1 MTLLKSISNTIN
13 ILIVFLFL
21 IGSISG
27 FAQYETN
34 ITASLNEF
42 TKELDIQQEFT
53 YYNDSR
59 YDLGILYFNDWANAY
74 ATKNT
79 DLAKR
84 FEEEF
89 KRSLHLAKDD
99 ERGYTTI
106 VSVVDSEYK
115 GLQWER
121 GDNKDILKVKL
132 NGVLKP
138 GTSTKIFI
146 TYKVQ
151 LPEDKFTGYGYDRK
165 GNYYLK
171 DWYLTPA
178 VYDGKWRLYTNKDLE
193 DLYTNIT
200 KTTINLKY
208 PDSLFVTSNLK
219 KGNPATFPNGQFIQL
234 QAEKQKSAEVILRT
248 AKEFTTH
255 VTPFLTVET
264 DISEA
269 RFSPIEQGISI
280 HKITEFI
287 QRNLGDYPHD
297 KLLVTKQDY
306 NKDPLYGLNQL
317 PSFIRP
323 YEQKFQFEMKFLKT
337 ALNSM
342 LRETMFLDPRKE
354 QWLNSAIANYLMIA
368 YVEEYY
374 PDQKLFG
381 KLSRIWGFRSFN
393 LAKMGFNDQYSLFY
407 NLMARRNQDQALNV
421 PNDSLIK
428 FNQRIANK
436 YKAGL
441 GLAYLA
447 DYIGK
452 DKVDQSIKTFFK
464 YYQLNKVGIRDF
476 ESILKRS
483 TREDINWFFK
493 DYVASDAR
501 IDFKIKDV
509 DEVGD
514 SLQVSIKNKAGT
526 NVPISM
532 FGLKND
538 SVISKYWF
546 EDIETLETFT
556 IPNNDEDKLVLN
568 YDQKIPEFNQRDNW
582 KSLGGFLSANKKL
595 HFTFFKDSEN
605 PNYNQ
610 VFYVPVLNFNI
621 YDGWAPGMRLYNK
634 TLLERPF
641 VYDFAPSYSFREK
654 AFVGYGKFNYRKY
667 LNKTGLYVSN
677 YSLSASTSHFN
688 INSRYTSVTP
698 SLSFGWRPDDLRSD
712 KREFLTFR
720 YVNILR
726 DFDTEIQGQ
735 QTDEENPDYSVFNA
749 RYLNRHNGILNY
761 NSWFVDFQLA
771 GNFSKIAFEY
781 EYRKLFENNRQFN
794 LRFFAGKFLSN
805 NTNSDFFSF
814 ALDRPTDYLF
824 DYGYLGRSEDSGIY
838 SQQIIIAEGGFK
850 SFLDERYRFSD
861 NWMTTVNTS
870 FNLWKWIEIY
880 GDAGLVKNNGFKE
893 KFVYDSGV
901 RLNLVTDY
909 FELYF
914 PMYSN
919 NGWEVGQQN
928 YGEKI
933 RFIITVS
940 PRTLTGLFTRQWF

>member
-1 MTLLKSISNTIN
+1 MKPFPSNTGIFCA
-13 ILIVFLFL
+13 FLFL
-21 IGSISG
+21 WGMATA
-27 FAQYETN
+27 FAQYETTLTVN
-34 ITASLNEF
+34 LNEY

-59 YDLGILYFNDWANAY
+59 YNLGILYFNDWANAY
-74 ATKNT
+74 SNKNT
-79 DLAKR
+79 GLAKR
-84 FEEEF
+84 FAQEF
-89 KRSLHLAKDD
+89 KRSLHLAKEG

-115 GLQWER
+115 GLQWDR
-121 GDNKDILKVKL
+121 ADGDDILKVRL
-132 NGVLKP
+132 NEPLKP
-138 GTSTKIFI
+138 NTSTKIFI

-151 LPEDKFTGYGYDRK
+151 LPEDKFTTYGYDKR

-178 VYDGKWRLYTNKDLE
+178 VYDGKWKLYSNKDLE

-200 KTTINLKY
+200 KTTINLTY
-208 PDSLFVTSNLK
+208 PDSLYLTSNLDK
-219 KGNPATFPNGQFIQL
+219 LNEATFSNGQFVQL
-234 QAEKQKSAEVILRT
+234 KGEKQRSAQLIIRT
-248 AKEFTTH
+248 TKDFTTH

-264 DISEA
+264 DLSA
-269 RFSPIEQGISI
+269 PRYSPVEQGISI
-280 HKITEFI
+280 NRITDFIHK
-287 QRNLGDYPHD
+287 NLGDYPHK
-297 KLLVTKQDY
+297 KLLVSEIDY

-323 YEQKFQFEMKFLKT
+323 YEQQFQFEMKFLKT

-342 LRETMFLDPRKE
+342 LKETLFLDPRQE

-374 PDQKLFG
+374 PDQRLFG
-381 KLSRIWGFRSFN
+381 NLSHIWGLRSFN
-393 LAKMGFNDQYSLFY
+393 LAKMEFNDQYAFLY
-407 NLMARRNQDQALNV
+407 NLTARSNMDQALNT

-428 FNQRIANK
+428 FNQKIANK

-447 DYIGK
+447 NYIGK
-452 DKVDQSIKTFFK
+452 EKVDESIKTFFK
-464 YYQLNKVGIRDF
+464 YYQVNKVNASDF
-476 ESILKRS
+476 ESILKRA
-483 TREDINWFFK
+483 TEEDINWFFK
-493 DYVASDAR
+493 DYVASDNR
-501 IDFKIKDV
+501 IDFKIKKV
-509 DEVGD
+509 EKRGD
-514 SLQVSIKNKAGT
+514 SLNVSIKNKEGT

-532 FGLKND
+532 FGLKKD

-546 EDIETLETFT
+546 KDIKTLETFS

-582 KSLGGFLSANKKL
+582 KSLGGFLSSNKKL

-605 PNYNQ
+605 PYYNQ

-621 YDGWAPGMRLYNK
+621 YDGWAPGLRLYNK

-641 VYDFAPSYSFREK
+641 VYDFAPSYSFREN

-667 LNKTGLYVSN
+667 LNKSGLYVSN
-677 YSLSASTSHFN
+677 YGLNASTSHFN

-698 SLSFGWRPDDLRSD
+698 SVSFGWRPDDLISD
-712 KREFLTFR
+712 KRQFLTFR

-726 DFDTEIQGQ
+726 DFDTQVQGQ
-735 QTDEENPDYSVFNA
+735 QNDDENPDYSVFNA
-749 RYLNRHNGILNY
+749 RYLNRHNGILDY
-761 NSWFVDFQLA
+761 NSWFFDFQLA
-771 GNFSKIAFEY
+771 GNFSKVAFEY

-805 NTNSDFFSF
+805 RTNSAFFNF

-850 SFLDERYRFSD
+850 SFLDEEYRFSD

-870 FNLWKWIEIY
+870 FNLWKWIELY
-880 GDAGLVKNNGFKE
+880 GDAGLVKNKGQRE
-893 KFVYDSGV
+893 KFVYDSGI

-914 PMYSN
+914 PLYSN

-940 PRTLTGLFTRQWF
+940 PRTLTGLFTRTWF

>member
-1 MTLLKSISNTIN
+1 MKKVSYTFKLCTY
-13 ILIVFLFL
+13 FLFL
-21 IGSISG
+21 IGNITC
-27 FAQYETN
+27 FAQYETE

-42 TKELDIQQEFT
+42 TKELDIKQEFT

-74 ATKNT
+74 SDKNSA
-79 DLAKR
+79 LAKR
-84 FEEEF
+84 FEQEF
-89 KRSLHLAKDD
+89 KRSLHLAKES
-99 ERGYTTI
+99 ERGYTKI
-106 VSVVDSEYK
+106 ISVVDKDYE
-115 GLQWER
+115 GLLWER
-121 GDNKDILKVKL
+121 GTSKDILKIRL

-146 TYKVQ
+146 TYKVK

-178 VYDGKWRLYTNKDLE
+178 VYDGKWSLYSNKDLE

-200 KTTINLKY
+200 KTTINIKL
-208 PDSLFVTSNLK
+208 PDSLYVTSNLNK
-219 KGNPATFPNGQFIQL
+219 HSETSFPNGQFIQL
-234 QAEKQKSAEVILRT
+234 HADKQRSAELILRT
-248 AKEFTTH
+248 EKEFTTH

-264 DISEA
+264 DLTEPRYSA
-269 RFSPIEQGISI
+269 VEQGISI
-280 HKITEFI
+280 HKVSEFI
-287 QRNLGDYPHD
+287 HKNLGDYPHQ
-297 KLLVTKQDY
+297 KLLVSAIDY
-306 NKDPLYGLNQL
+306 NKDPLYGVNQL

-323 YEQKFQFEMKFLKT
+323 YEQKFQFELKILKT
-337 ALNSM
+337 ALHSM
-342 LRETMFLDPRKE
+342 LKETMFVNPRKE
-354 QWLNSAIANYLMIA
+354 QWLTNAIANYLMIA
-368 YVEEYY
+368 YVEENY

-381 KLSRIWGFRSFN
+381 KLSNIWGLRSFN
-393 LAKMGFNDQYSLFY
+393 LAKMSFNDQYSFLY
-407 NLMARRNQDQALNV
+407 NLTARSNQDQALDT

-428 FNQRIANK
+428 WNQKIANK

-447 DYIGK
+447 NYIGK
-452 DKVDQSIKTFFK
+452 ENVDESIKTFFK
-464 YYQLNKVGIRDF
+464 YYQLNKVSVKDF
-476 ESILKRS
+476 ESILKRG
-483 TREDINWFFK
+483 TTQDINWFFK
-493 DYVASDAR
+493 DYVGTDAR
-501 IDFKIKDV
+501 IDFKIKEV
-509 DEVGD
+509 NEVGD
-514 SLQVSIKNKAGT
+514 SLEVSIKNKAGT

-532 FGLKND
+532 FGLKKD

-546 EDIETLETFT
+546 KDIKALETFT
-556 IPNNDEDKLVLN
+556 IPNNEEDRLVLN
-568 YDQKIPEFNQRDNW
+568 YDSKIPEFNQRDNW
-582 KSLGGFLSANKKL
+582 KSLGGFLSSNKKL

-621 YDGWAPGMRLYNK
+621 YDGWTPGMRLYNK
-634 TLLERPF
+634 TFLERPF

-688 INSRYTSVTP
+688 INSRATSVTP

-726 DFDTEIQGQ
+726 DFDERVQ
-735 QTDEENPDYSVFNA
+735 DLANDSENPDYSIFNA
-749 RYLNRHNGILNY
+749 RYINRHNGILNY
-761 NSWFVDFQLA
+761 NAWSVDFQLA
-771 GNFSKIAFEY
+771 GNFSKVAFEY
-781 EYRKLFENNRQFN
+781 EYRKLFESNRQFN

-805 NTNSDFFSF
+805 NTDTNFFNF
-814 ALDRPTDYLF
+814 ALDRPTNYLF
-824 DYGYLGRSEDSGIY
+824 DYSYLGQSEDSGIY
-838 SQQIIIAEGGFK
+838 SQQLIIAEGGFK
-850 SFLDERYRFSD
+850 SFLNEELRFSD

-870 FNLWKWIEIY
+870 FNLWRWVELY
-880 GDAGLVKNNGFKE
+880 GDAGLVKDSGNSA

-901 RLNLVTDY
+901 RLNLVTDF

-914 PMYSN
+914 PVHSN
-919 NGWEVGQQN
+919 NGWEIAQPN
-928 YGEKI
+928 YGERI

>member
-1 MTLLKSISNTIN
+1 MTQLKTFSSTLKTLLI
-13 ILIVFLFL
+13 FLFL
-21 IGSISG
+21 IGSMHG
-27 FAQYETN
+27 YAQYETV

-42 TKELDIQQEFT
+42 TNELDIQQEFT

-59 YDLGILYFNDWANAY
+59 YDLGFLYFNDWANAY
-74 ATKNT
+74 ANKNT
-79 DLAKR
+79 GLAKR
-84 FEEEF
+84 FEQEF
-89 KRSLHLAKDD
+89 KRSLHLAKDS

-106 VSVVDSEYK
+106 VSVVDNEYK

-121 GDNKDILKVKL
+121 GKSKDILKIKL
-132 NGVLKP
+132 NGILEP
-138 GTSTKIFI
+138 GASTKVFI
-146 TYKVQ
+146 TYKVK
-151 LPEDKFTGYGYDRK
+151 LPEDKFTSYGYDKK

-178 VYDGKWRLYTNKDLE
+178 VYDGKWRLYANKDLE

-200 KTTINLKY
+200 KTTINFKY
-208 PDSLFVTSNLK
+208 PDSLFATSNLNK
-219 KGNPATFPNGQFIQL
+219 RNETSFPNGQFVQL
-234 QAEKQKSAEVILRT
+234 EAEKQRSAELILRT
-248 AKEFTTH
+248 SKDFTTH

-264 DISEA
+264 DVSEP
-269 RFSPIEQGISI
+269 RYSPIEQGISI

-287 QRNLGDYPHD
+287 QQNLGDYPHE
-297 KLLVTKQDY
+297 KLLVSQQDY

-342 LRETMFLDPRKE
+342 LKETMFVDPRKE

-374 PDQKLFG
+374 PNQKLFG
-381 KLSRIWGFRSFN
+381 KLSSIWGLRSFN
-393 LAKMGFNDQYSLFY
+393 LAKMHFNDQYSFLY
-407 NLMARRNQDQALNV
+407 NLTARRNQDQALDT

-428 FNQRIANK
+428 WNQKIANK

-464 YYQLNKVGIRDF
+464 YYQLNKVSVNDF
-476 ESILKRS
+476 ESILKRA
-483 TREDINWFFK
+483 TTKDINWFFK
-493 DYVASDAR
+493 DYVGSDAR
-501 IDFKIKDV
+501 IDFKIKKI
-509 DEVGD
+509 EKLGD
-514 SLQVSIKNKAGT
+514 SLAVSIKNKEGT

-538 SVISKYWF
+538 TVVSKYWF
-546 EDIETLETFT
+546 QDIKELETFT
-556 IPNNDEDKLVLN
+556 VPNKNEDRMVLN

-582 KSLGGFLSANKKL
+582 KSLGGFLSTNKKL

-605 PNYNQ
+605 PTYKQ

-621 YDGWAPGMRLYNK
+621 YDGWTPGMRLYNK
-634 TLLERPF
+634 TFLERPF
-641 VYDFAPSYSFREK
+641 VYDFAPSYSFKEK

-667 LNKTGLYVSN
+667 LNKTGLYVTN
-677 YSLSASTSHFN
+677 YGLSASTSHFN
-688 INSRYTSVTP
+688 VNSRATSVTP
-698 SLSFGWRPDDLRSD
+698 SVSFGWRPGDLRSD

-726 DFDTEIQGQ
+726 DFD
-735 QTDEENPDYSVFNA
+735 EEVQDLANDSANPDYSVFNA
-749 RYLNRHNGILNY
+749 RYINRHNGIINY

-771 GNFSKIAFEY
+771 GNFSKVSFEY

-805 NTNSDFFSF
+805 RTNSNFFNF

-824 DYGYLGRSEDSGIY
+824 DYNYLGRSEGSGIY

-850 SFLDERYRFSD
+850 SFLDQRYRFSD

-870 FNLWKWIEIY
+870 LNLWKWIEVY

-914 PMYSN
+914 PLYSN
-919 NGWEVGQQN
+919 NGWEIGQQN

-940 PRTLTGLFTRQWF
+940 PKTLTGLFTRQWF